1 MRLSQASPSDMEE
14 IKDLMMLFAHLFL
27 RQCRPSYRRLER
39 LAVVFVVLLLFRED
53 TFASGRPKTD
63 VIYMK
68 NGDKITCEIK
78 SLEKGQLIVKP
89 DYSSGSIVL
98 DWTKVDHI
106 ESSQGFVVSDTE
118 GNLYSGNIQHDPKT
132 KDLTIISSDTTR
144 LPHLSVV
151 QIEELGDS
159 FWRRMRGNIDLGTNF
174 AQSNSQKNISV
185 QGGLNYQSKE
195 YLFSLSSNS
204 QFTSQ
209 QATDD
214 TNETNV
220 KTDFYKELHRSNWYY
235 GGIGNFLSSTEQQIA
250 LRSTVGGTLNKRLI
264 FTNRTNLNAVGGL
277 AMTIERDAEGSQS
290 TARTKALDSA
300 FAVNYSTFRFDS
312 TTFDTTFWLYPSL
325 TSPGRVRFT
334 LNQDVYYKFLGDF
347 YIRMSFYDN
356 YDNQPAIGAP
366 TNNVGGSTTV
376 GWSFH

>member
-1 MRLSQASPSDMEE
+1 
-14 IKDLMMLFAHLFL
+14 
-27 RQCRPSYRRLER
+27 
-39 LAVVFVVLLLFRED
+39 
-53 TFASGRPKTD
+53 
-63 VIYMK
+63 MK
-68 NGDKITCEIK
+68 NGDKITCEIR
-78 SLEKGQLIVKP
+78 SLEKGQLTVKP
-89 DYSSGSIVL
+89 DYSNGNIVL

-106 ESSQGFVVSDTE
+106 ESSQGFIVSDTH
-118 GNLYSGNIQHDPKT
+118 GDLYSGNIRHDSKT
-132 KDLTIISSDTTR
+132 KDLTIINSDTTR
-144 LPHLSVV
+144 LPNLSVV
-151 QIEELGDS
+151 QIEELGEN
-159 FWRRMRGNIDLGTNF
+159 FWKRMRGNIDLGTNF

-185 QGGLNYQSKE
+185 QGGLSYQSRQ

-209 QATDD
+209 QATND

-220 KTDFYKELHRSNWYY
+220 KSSFYKELHRSNWYY
-235 GGIGNFLSSTEQQIA
+235 GGIGNFLTSSAQQIA
-250 LRSTVGGTLNKRLI
+250 LRSTYGGTLNKRLI
-264 FTNRTNLNAVGGL
+264 FTNRTNLNAIGGL
-277 AMTIERDAEGSQS
+277 ALTIERDTEGSQS

-300 FAVNYSTFRFDS
+300 FAINYSAFRFDS

-356 YDNQPAIGAP
+356 YDNQPAVGAP